1 MKPTAFSSLGHGGNM
16 LANRSMNWNAT
27 GGRAIRS
34 ASAGRAVFAATMIAL
49 GILGLIK
56 RNFVAL
62 WQPVPKTV
70 PGRELLIFLC
80 AVIPL
85 MSSLGLLWQR
95 AAGAAARVLLAYLLL
110 WLLLLRVPGI
120 VRAPNVE
127 YWWSACKTA
136 VMVAGAWVLYTWF
149 AVDWDRQHL
158 GFASGDRGLRVA
170 RVLYGLA
177 LIPFGL

>member
-1 MKPTAFSSLGHGGNM
+1 M

-27 GGRAIRS
+27 GGRAIRA

-56 RNFVAL
+56 RGFAAL

-85 MSSLGLLWQR
+85 MSSIGLLWQR

-110 WLLLLRVPGI
+110 WLLVLGVPRI
-120 VRAPNVE
+120 FI
-127 YWWSACKTA
+127 SFT
-136 VMVAGAWVLYTWF
+136 
-149 AVDWDRQHL
+149 VDVW
-158 GFASGDRGLRVA
+158 
-170 RVLYGLA
+170 
-177 LIPFGL
+177 

>member
-1 MKPTAFSSLGHGGNM
+1 MDIQLLLVPYDSGQHGWRCGAGPEHLVRAGLPAHLQLLASFQWRACLTLRSLSFSSLGHGGNM

-70 PGRELLIFLC
+70 PGRELLI
-80 AVIPL
+80 
-85 MSSLGLLWQR
+85 
-95 AAGAAARVLLAYLLL
+95 
-110 WLLLLRVPGI
+110 
-120 VRAPNVE
+120 
-127 YWWSACKTA
+127 
-136 VMVAGAWVLYTWF
+136 
-149 AVDWDRQHL
+149 
-158 GFASGDRGLRVA
+158 
-170 RVLYGLA
+170 
-177 LIPFGL
+177 